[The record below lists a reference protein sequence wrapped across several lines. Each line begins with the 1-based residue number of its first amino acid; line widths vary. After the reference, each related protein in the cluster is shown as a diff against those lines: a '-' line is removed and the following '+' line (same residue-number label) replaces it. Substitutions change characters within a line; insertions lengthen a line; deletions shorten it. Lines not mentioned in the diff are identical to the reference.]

1 MPKQTKL
8 EITRYE
14 QISSARSLENS
25 FYKKTGSS
33 CEIEN
38 NVLVLESGEIYTAS
52 PELLDWYYKSVY
64 NSLADDVTVIIN
76 HDTRTASLVE
86 NHDTEPSPQPNKP
99 ENRRKIYAQIRQ
111 YTDELS
117 EALDTIESIP
127 PDNTEQFRKAELDLL
142 GKVSSLAVM
151 KKVLFEAMKAEPD

>member
-1 MPKQTKL
+1 MPHGITKL

-14 QISSARSLENS
+14 QISSARSLENA
-25 FYKKTGSS
+25 YHKATGNC

-38 NVLVLESGEIYTAS
+38 NALVLESGEIYTAS
-52 PELLDWYYKSVY
+52 ADLVDWYDRSIY
-64 NSLADDVTVIIN
+64 NSLAEDVTVIID
-76 HDTRTASLVE
+76 HKKKHASIVE
-86 NHDTEPSPQPNKP
+86 DTEPSPQPNKP
-99 ENRRKIYAQIRQ
+99 ERQKIYAQIRQ

-117 EALDTIESIP
+117 EALDTIESIQ

-151 KKVLFEAMKAEPD
+151 KKVLFESMKPEPT

>member
-14 QISSARSLENS
+14 QISSARPLENS
-25 FYKKTGSS
+25 YYKKTRSS

-38 NVLVLESGEIYTAS
+38 DALVLESGEIYTAS
-52 PELLDWYYKSVY
+52 PELVDWYNRSVY
-64 NSLADDVTVIIN
+64 NSLAEDVTVIID
-76 HDTRTASLVE
+76 HEQKHASLVKQTE
-86 NHDTEPSPQPNKP
+86 NAPTPNTS
-99 ENRRKIYAQIRQ
+99 ENRQKIYAQIRQ

-151 KKVLFEAMKAEPD
+151 KKVLFEAMKPEPD